1 MPWVERTATLNINEI
16 PLISILCSL
25 FHPGSESDKR
35 DILDFLTLKNM
46 EHVKLI
52 EDVRIVVTVHNSGKC
67 TVTYYLPLGMFGDD
81 FVKFKIRNKE
91 EIKKLKQYEKEDI
104 QKLSPTDSVF
114 NQCVAH

>member
-1 MPWVERTATLNINEI
+1 
-16 PLISILCSL
+16 
-25 FHPGSESDKR
+25 
-35 DILDFLTLKNM
+35 M

-91 EIKKLKQYEKEDI
+91 EIEKLKQYEKEADI
-104 QKLSPTDSVF
+104 IWMIDRNFGSQVYCICLDRIGCVVQIF
-114 NQCVAH
+114 NI